1 MLFCR
6 LTGIYSFPSDV
17 IAPRLFFSFSDE
29 ATAGYN
35 PQLQALMGHEQRLST
50 DKVHTEVTMAGQTLG
65 NQTAVR
71 DCIYQQCVM
80 CNPFCEL
87 VESQVFGQ
95 R

>member
-1 MLFCR
+1 M
-6 LTGIYSFPSDV
+6 
-17 IAPRLFFSFSDE
+17 
-29 ATAGYN
+29 
-35 PQLQALMGHEQRLST
+35 

-87 VESQVFGQ
+87 MESQVSGQ
-95 R
+95 G